1 MSWDQAVIG
10 TLIALALIGLG
21 GCLLLPSKLP
31 SKLLLLLSPT
41 FRVLYAGHL
50 LLLGFMLAYAQF
62 YLENPAQSL
71 ADLSDAANNRG
82 EKTVFT
88 PEDLAFAARWGAFW
102 LAFMLFF
109 ISFLCLALWDVLSKA
124 KKCFEVKNHP
134 FGIPTK

>member
-21 GCLLLPSKLP
+21 GWLLLPSKFP
-31 SKLLLLLSPT
+31 ILLSPT
-41 FRVLYAGHL
+41 LRIFYAGHL
-50 LLLGFMLAYAQF
+50 LLLGFMLAYAQL

-88 PEDLAFAARWGAFW
+88 PEDLAFAAKWGAFW

-109 ISFLCLALWDVLSKA
+109 ISFLCLALLDVLSKA
-124 KKCFEVKNHP
+124 KKGFEEKSRSLR
-134 FGIPTK
+134 IPTK

>member
-21 GCLLLPSKLP
+21 GWLLLPSKFP
-31 SKLLLLLSPT
+31 ILSPT
-41 FRVLYAGHL
+41 LRIFYAGHL
-50 LLLGFMLAYAQF
+50 LLLGFMLAYAQL

-82 EKTVFT
+82 EKAVFT

-109 ISFLCLALWDVLSKA
+109 ISFLCFALWDVLSKA
-124 KKCFEVKNHP
+124 KKGFEIKIHP
-134 FGIPTK
+134 LRIPTK

>member
-10 TLIALALIGLG
+10 ILIALALIGLG
-21 GCLLLPSKLP
+21 GWLLLPSKFP
-31 SKLLLLLSPT
+31 ILSPT
-41 FRVLYAGHL
+41 LRIFYAGHL
-50 LLLGFMLAYAQF
+50 LLLGFMLAYAQL

-82 EKTVFT
+82 EKAVFT

-124 KKCFEVKNHP
+124 KKGFEIKIYP
-134 FGIPTK
+134 LRIPIK

>member
-10 TLIALALIGLG
+10 ILIALALIGLG
-21 GCLLLPSKLP
+21 GWLLLPSKFP
-31 SKLLLLLSPT
+31 ILSPT
-41 FRVLYAGHL
+41 LRIFYAGHL
-50 LLLGFMLAYAQF
+50 LLLGFMLAYAQL

-82 EKTVFT
+82 EKAVFT

-124 KKCFEVKNHP
+124 KKGFEIKIHP
-134 FGIPTK
+134 LRIPTK